1 MRRRECLPRLNR
13 RQKTVRNLLAAL
25 GLLLVL
31 WLVNGFAAPTLDL
44 AVRWKAAEYF
54 LEEPEILGVYPREIS
69 QDWKEDDVL
78 LRDGDVFAST
88 IRRHRFLWFQ
98 EVLEFWFAEPE
109 TGPVVF
115 LQQRDSFD
123 TTAVYVYAE
132 LDSDVRA
139 VCDLQLRSDITV
151 RISGD
156 GQQASRHFDWDE
168 TYTMEGTPNEN
179 GLYRFAVEM
188 KYPRDNRAGYEEQLR
203 PMAEESAF
211 HSFQAIPRRAAG
223 SDFACDVTV
232 IFYGADGK
240 PVYVYQRT
248 LWDKLDTERSGA
260 S

>member
-1 MRRRECLPRLNR
+1 MKLRERLPRLSR

-25 GLLLVL
+25 ALLLIL
-31 WLVNGFAAPTLDL
+31 WLVNDFSAPTLGL
-44 AVRWKAAEYF
+44 AVKWKAAEYF
-54 LEEPEILGVYPREIS
+54 LEEPEILGVYPRES
-69 QDWKEDDVL
+69 SRDRKEDDVL

-88 IRRHRFLWFQ
+88 VRKRRFLWFQ
-98 EVLEFWFAEPE
+98 QVYDFCFPEPE

-115 LQQRDSFD
+115 LQQRDVFD
-123 TTAVYVYAE
+123 TTAVYAWADLE
-132 LDSDVRA
+132 GDVRA
-139 VCDLQLRSDITV
+139 VCDLRLRSDITV
-151 RISGD
+151 SISGD
-156 GQQASRHFDWDE
+156 GQYANRRFDWDE

-179 GLYRFAVEM
+179 GLYRFAVRR
-188 KYPRDNRAGYEEQLR
+188 KYPGDNGAGYEEQLR

-211 HSFQAIPRRAAG
+211 HSLQAIPRRAAG